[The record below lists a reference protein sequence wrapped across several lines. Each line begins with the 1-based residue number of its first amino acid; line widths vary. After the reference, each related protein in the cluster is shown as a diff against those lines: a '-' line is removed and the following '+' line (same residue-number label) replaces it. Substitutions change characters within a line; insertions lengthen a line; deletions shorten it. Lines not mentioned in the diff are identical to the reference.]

1 MKRIP
6 LSLAAALLVL
16 AAFTPLGLAFF
27 TNEITSSASLSYT
40 NAAKGIA
47 TTALSSPPSFFTVT
61 GYNVVNSTMSVPTT
75 AGGTVIPLGSV
86 GTLGWAYF
94 KNLDATNYVEI
105 QTATSGTKFIKLLP
119 HEFCMFRFATTIT
132 APAALANTSA
142 VLMQYMIIEN

>member
-1 MKRIP
+1 MKRTP
-6 LSLAAALLVL
+6 LSLAAVLVLL

-61 GYNVVNSTMSVPTT
+61 GYNVNSSTMNVPTT
-75 AGGTVIPLGSV
+75 AGGTAIPLGSV
-86 GTLGWAYF
+86 GTLGWSYF
-94 KNLDATNYVEI
+94 KNLDATNYVDI
-105 QTATSGTKFIKLLP
+105 MTAASGTAFIRLQP
-119 HEFCMFRFATTIT
+119 HEFAMFRFTPAVV
-132 APAALANTSA
+132 APAALAHTSA